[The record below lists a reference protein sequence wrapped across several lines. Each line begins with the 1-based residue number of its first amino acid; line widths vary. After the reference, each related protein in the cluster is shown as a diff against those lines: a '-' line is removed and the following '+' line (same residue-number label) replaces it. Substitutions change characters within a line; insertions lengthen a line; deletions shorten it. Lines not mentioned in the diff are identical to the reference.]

1 MSARALLIIV
11 TVAGF
16 AFLYLP
22 IMSLIIYS
30 FNESR
35 LVTVWTGFSTRW
47 YGDLFQDREV
57 LAAAWVSLRIGAVSA
72 TLATVLGTLVAVAL
86 VRMGAF
92 RGRAILTSLVTA
104 PLVLPEVIMG
114 IALLL
119 LFVTAERAI
128 GWPAERGIT
137 TIVLSHATLAMA
149 YVTVVVQARL
159 VSTDHS
165 VEEAAA
171 DLGARPWQVFRDVT
185 LPTLAPALVSGWLLA
200 FTLSLDDL
208 VLTSFTA
215 GASDPTLPML
225 IFSRVKLGVSPAINA
240 LATLVILTVV
250 IGASVAWWAIRRGRS

>member
-1 MSARALLIIV
+1 MSARGLLTILA
-11 TVAGF
+11 VAGF

-22 IMSLIIYS
+22 ILSLVVYS

-47 YGDLFQDREV
+47 YGDLLQDREV
-57 LAAAWVSLRIGAVSA
+57 LAAALVSLRIGVISA
-72 TLATVLGTLVAVAL
+72 TLATILGVLAAVAL
-86 VRMGAF
+86 VRMNAF
-92 RGRAILTSLVTA
+92 RGRAMLTSLVTA

-114 IALLL
+114 MALLL
-119 LFVTAERAI
+119 LFVAAERAT
-128 GWPAERGIT
+128 GWPEGRGIT

-159 VSTDHS
+159 VSIDRS

-185 LPTLAPALVSGWLLA
+185 LPGLAPALVAGWLLA
-200 FTLSLDDL
+200 FTLSLDNL
-208 VLTSFTA
+208 VLTSFAA
-215 GASDPTLPML
+215 GAGDPSLPML

-240 LATLVILTVV
+240 LATLIILTVF
-250 IGASVAWWAIRRGRS
+250 IGASIAWWTMRRSRS